1 MWHKW
6 DTLLIRLCHD
16 GAHFMLMWT
25 NGCLSHS
32 SFFTELGQSLA
43 ATWHA
48 WFSNKLAFS
57 LFFVLKLYPNLL
69 FSPSLYTRG
78 PLIQSQHFI
87 CPDFLFQF
95 YFNSFTYLKIMKFLS
110 KFFKFM
116 MIILNIFNSHFAP
129 IFLNQIFFWSYNP
142 FFIIVS

>member
-6 DTLLIRLCHD
+6 DPLLIRLCHD
-16 GAHFMLMWT
+16 GAHFMLLWT
-25 NGCLSHS
+25 NDCLSRS
-32 SFFTELGQSLA
+32 SSFTELGQSLA

-48 WFSNKLAFS
+48 WFSNKLC
-57 LFFVLKLYPNLL
+57 VLKLYPNLP
-69 FSPSLYTRG
+69 FSLSLYTRG

-95 YFNSFTYLKIMKFLS
+95 YFNSSTYLKIMNFLS
-110 KFFKFM
+110 KILKFM

-129 IFLNQIFFWSYNP
+129 IFLNQKFFLV
-142 FFIIVS
+142 I